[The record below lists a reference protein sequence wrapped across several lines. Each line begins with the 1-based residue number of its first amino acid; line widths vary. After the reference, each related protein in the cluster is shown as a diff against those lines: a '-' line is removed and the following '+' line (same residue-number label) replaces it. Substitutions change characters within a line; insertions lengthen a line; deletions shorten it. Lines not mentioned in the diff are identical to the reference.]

1 MNTRNGNLHIKFVI
15 IIFIL
20 SERGMK
26 EIRTSFKIEAL
37 YTLLRTESR
46 LTVAFVYEVRFL
58 IMVLRKWTE
67 IFRRIFIV
75 EFCL

>member
-1 MNTRNGNLHIKFVI
+1 MNTRTRNLHIKNI

-20 SERGMK
+20 SKRSMK
-26 EIRTSFKIEAL
+26 EVRTSFKIEAL

-46 LTVAFVYEVRFL
+46 LTVAFVYEVGFL
-58 IMVLRKWTE
+58 VMVLRRWSE
-67 IFRRIFIV
+67 IFRLMFIV